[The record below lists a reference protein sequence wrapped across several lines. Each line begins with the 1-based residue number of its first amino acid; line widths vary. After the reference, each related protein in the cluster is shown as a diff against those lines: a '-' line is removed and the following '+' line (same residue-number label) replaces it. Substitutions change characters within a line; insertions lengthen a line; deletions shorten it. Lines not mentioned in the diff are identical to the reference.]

1 MRFSRIQIQ
10 SKFRNQHIH
19 SERNAKVS
27 LLIQA
32 IELNIR
38 REIVHLGALMFYSLL
53 NSRSVPFHS
62 IKLTTFKLL
71 VELFRGRDD
80 QCQEHAEPI

>member
-1 MRFSRIQIQ
+1 MLAREDIIFTNFER
-10 SKFRNQHIH
+10 
-19 SERNAKVS
+19 ERNAKVS

-53 NSRSVPFHS
+53 NSRSIPFHS

>member
-1 MRFSRIQIQ
+1 M
-10 SKFRNQHIH
+10 
-19 SERNAKVS
+19 VS
-27 LLIQA
+27 VLIQA

-38 REIVHLGALMFYSLL
+38 REIVHLGALMYCSLL
-53 NSRSVPFHS
+53 NSRSIPFQS